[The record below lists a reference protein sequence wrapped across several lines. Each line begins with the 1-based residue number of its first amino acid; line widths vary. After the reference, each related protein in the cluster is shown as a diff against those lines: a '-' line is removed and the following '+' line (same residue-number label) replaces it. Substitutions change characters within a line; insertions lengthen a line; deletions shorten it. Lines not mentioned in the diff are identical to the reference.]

1 MGVTWASSSKSSGT
15 SEKNSRSWKTCRY
28 FHYYSFSLFF
38 LQPSFVW
45 SFKAANQS
53 NCGEV
58 INPWSHLFTET
69 TAATSR
75 DAHQQFFHSILCLQK
90 SADNLSI
97 VPSIVGRNLPILNW
111 MAFLP
116 GKSIFLFSYFY
127 SSFHIDFLKFKSAYF
142 FFQQTRKLHVYF
154 YERHLDYYSLKVN
167 EVEVKKSWEAPSTA
181 GGDRWQLPFLYCHT
195 FDFFQS

>member
-28 FHYYSFSLFF
+28 FHYYSFSWFF

-69 TAATSR
+69 TAASSR
-75 DAHQQFFHSILCLQK
+75 DAHRQFFHSILCLQK
-90 SADNLSI
+90 SADNLSV
-97 VPSIVGRNLPILNW
+97 VPSIVGRNLPLLNW
-111 MAFLP
+111 IAFLP
-116 GKSIFLFSYFY
+116 GKSMFFLFLILHATLNFK
-127 SSFHIDFLKFKSAYF
+127 KFKSAYF
-142 FFQQTRKLHVYF
+142 SSSRLENCMCIFM
-154 YERHLDYYSLKVN
+154 S
-167 EVEVKKSWEAPSTA
+167 
-181 GGDRWQLPFLYCHT
+181 GI
-195 FDFFQS
+195 